1 MNLNGVSVNKLPNAA
16 NKNETKKKSKE
27 AVENVKE
34 RINKDELLK
43 EAAMAL
49 EETETVLKTRK
60 DALFAKHIDGRD
72 SYQELDHIFKPN

>member
-1 MNLNGVSVNKLPNAA
+1 MIQGVSS
-16 NKNETKKKSKE
+16 KNETKKS
-27 AVENVKE
+27 KE
-34 RINKDELLK
+34 RIESGKDKIKKDEILK

-72 SYQELDHIFKPN
+72 SYQELDHIFRPRNQNFDYL

>member
-1 MNLNGVSVNKLPNAA
+1 
-16 NKNETKKKSKE
+16 
-27 AVENVKE
+27 
-34 RINKDELLK
+34 LK

-72 SYQELDHIFKPN
+72 SY

>member
-1 MNLNGVSVNKLPNAA
+1 M
-16 NKNETKKKSKE
+16 
-27 AVENVKE
+27 
-34 RINKDELLK
+34 K

-72 SYQELDHIFKPN
+72 SYQELDHIFRPN